1 VPGVLLAIL
10 GAVAIMASIP
20 ALIAARI
27 PPTPVLQAQTG

>member
-20 ALIAARI
+20 ALIGTHRSAAQ
-27 PPTPVLQAQTG
+27 VLQAETA